1 MVDKP
6 ILRDGLARFYRD
18 GLVKYKMLE
27 SSIER
32 HVLGIRH
39 LHSYMESERIDCYTL
54 GVGTNF
60 REWIGNV
67 KQYSQYTKCRDI
79 RATSLLDLLIQ
90 GKPYEYR
97 KTTANYELPGETGS
111 VIKSFVR
118 HLVDAKNISNNTK
131 TGYLGILNRL
141 AIYADMRGISPKD
154 ISMNELTRFLSSKQ
168 NSSAHV
174 LGTIRR
180 FFSYMYDE
188 HIIDTDLSVLL
199 KGIRP
204 KRHEKLPSYY
214 DKEEVIKIEQAV
226 DRTSALGKR
235 DYAIILLAS
244 RLGLRSSDISS
255 LAFSNLDW
263 EANKIHIVQ
272 YKTQKPLAL
281 PLLSDVGNAIIDY
294 ARYGR
299 PKTDISNIFVTA
311 NKPYG
316 QISSAGMSTIVTNYI
331 YKSGIQPKG
340 RHTGSHSLRRSLA
353 TALLEN
359 DIMLPVISECLGHSC
374 STSTMYYLG
383 IDVKSLLEC
392 SLEVPLVK
400 EDFYNQKGG
409 MLYE

>member
-1 MVDKP
+1 MVHKQIP
-6 ILRDGLARFYRD
+6 RDGLVKFYRD
-18 GLVKYKMLE
+18 GLVKYEMLE

-39 LHSYMESERIDCYTL
+39 LHSYMENENIDCYAPC
-54 GVGTNF
+54 VGTNF
-60 REWIGNV
+60 RDWIVNA
-67 KQYSQYTKCRDI
+67 KKYSQYIQCRDI
-79 RATSLLDLLIQ
+79 RATRLLDLLIQ
-90 GKPYEYR
+90 GKSYEYR
-97 KTTANYELPGETGS
+97 KTTANYELPGEMGS
-111 VIKSFVR
+111 VIKSFIKY
-118 HLVDAKNISNNTK
+118 LVNTKNISNNTK

-141 AIYADMRGISPKD
+141 AIYADMHGIYPKD
-154 ISMNELTRFLSSKQ
+154 ISMNELAKFLSSKQ

-188 HIIDTDLSVLL
+188 HIINTDLAVLL
-199 KGIRP
+199 EGIRP
-204 KRHEKLPSYY
+204 KRYEKHPSYY
-214 DKEEVIKIEQAV
+214 DKEEVMKIEQAV

-244 RLGLRSSDISS
+244 RLGLRSSDISR
-255 LAFSNLDW
+255 LTFSDLDW
-263 EANKIHIVQ
+263 DANKIRIVQ
-272 YKTQKPLAL
+272 YKTQKPLTL

-311 NKPYG
+311 YKPYG
-316 QISSAGMSTIVTNYI
+316 QISSAGMSSLVTNYI
-331 YKSGIQPKG
+331 YKAGIQPKG

-353 TALLEN
+353 TTLLEN

-383 IDVKSLLEC
+383 IDVKSLLKC
-392 SLEVPLVK
+392 SLEVPLVR

>member
-1 MVDKP
+1 
-6 ILRDGLARFYRD
+6 
-18 GLVKYKMLE
+18 MLE

-39 LHSYMESERIDCYTL
+39 LHSYMESESIDCYTL
-54 GVGTNF
+54 GVGANF
-60 REWIGNV
+60 REWIENA
-67 KQYSQYTKCRDI
+67 KQYSQYIKCRDI
-79 RATSLLDLLIQ
+79 RAASLLDLLIQ
-90 GKPYEYR
+90 GKPYECR
-97 KTTANYELPGETGS
+97 KTTVNYELPGETGS
-111 VIKSFVR
+111 VIKSFVS
-118 HLVDAKNISNNTK
+118 HLVATKNISNDTK

-141 AIYADMRGISPKD
+141 AIYTDMHGIYPKD
-154 ISMNELTRFLSSKQ
+154 MSMNELTKFLSSKQ

-188 HIIDTDLSVLL
+188 HIIDTDVAVLL

-214 DKEEVIKIEQAV
+214 DKEEVMKIEQAV

-244 RLGLRSSDISS
+244 RLGLRSSDISR
-255 LAFSNLDW
+255 LTFSDLDW
-263 EANKIHIVQ
+263 DANNIHIVQ
-272 YKTQKPLAL
+272 YKTQKPLVL

-299 PKTDISNIFVTA
+299 PKTNISNIFVTA
-311 NKPYG
+311 YKPYG
-316 QISSAGMSTIVTNYI
+316 QISSAGMSSIVTNHI
-331 YKSGIQPKG
+331 YKAGIQPKG

-353 TALLEN
+353 TTLLEN

-392 SLEVPLVK
+392 SLEVPLVG

>member
-1 MVDKP
+1 MVHKQIP
-6 ILRDGLARFYRD
+6 RDELVKFYRD
-18 GLVKYKMLE
+18 GLVKYEVLE

-39 LHSYMESERIDCYTL
+39 LHSYMESEGIDCYTL

-60 REWIGNV
+60 REWIENV
-67 KQYSQYTKCRDI
+67 KQYSQFVKCRDI

-90 GKPYEYR
+90 GKPYECK
-97 KTTANYELPGETGS
+97 KTTANYELPGEMGS
-111 VIKSFVR
+111 VIKSFIR
-118 HLVDAKNISNNTK
+118 HLVDTKNISKGTK
-131 TGYLGILNRL
+131 TGYLSILNRL
-141 AIYADMRGISPKD
+141 AIYAYMHGISPKD
-154 ISMNELTRFLSSKQ
+154 ISMNELTKFLSSKQ

-180 FFSYMYDE
+180 FLSYIYDE
-188 HIIDTDLSVLL
+188 HIIDTDLAVLL
-199 KGIRP
+199 EGIRP

-214 DKEEVIKIEQAV
+214 DKKEVSRIEQAV

-244 RLGLRSSDISS
+244 RLGLRSSDISR
-255 LAFSNLDW
+255 LTFSDLDW
-263 EANKIHIVQ
+263 DANKIHIVQ
-272 YKTQKPLAL
+272 YKTQKPLVL

-294 ARYGR
+294 AKYGR

-311 NKPYG
+311 YKPYG
-316 QISSAGMSTIVTNYI
+316 QISSAGMSSIVTNYI
-331 YKSGIQPKG
+331 YKAGIQPKG

-353 TALLEN
+353 TTLLEN

-374 STSTMYYLG
+374 TTSTMYYLG

-392 SLEVPLVK
+392 SLEVPLVR
-400 EDFYNQKGG
+400 EEFYNQKGG

>member
-1 MVDKP
+1 MVHKQIP
-6 ILRDGLARFYRD
+6 RDGLVKFYRD
-18 GLVKYKMLE
+18 GLVKYEMLE

-39 LHSYMESERIDCYTL
+39 LHCYMENEDIDCYAL
-54 GVGTNF
+54 YVGTNF
-60 REWIGNV
+60 REWVVNAN
-67 KQYSQYTKCRDI
+67 KYSQYIQCRDI
-79 RATSLLDLLIQ
+79 RATRLLDLLIQ
-90 GKPYEYR
+90 SKPYEYR
-97 KTTANYELPGETGS
+97 KITANYELPGEMGS
-111 VIKSFVR
+111 VIKSFIR
-118 HLVDAKNISNNTK
+118 HLVDTKNISNNTK

-141 AIYADMRGISPKD
+141 AIYADMHGIYPKD
-154 ISMNELTRFLSSKQ
+154 MSMNELTKFLSSKQ

-174 LGTIRR
+174 LSIIRR

-188 HIIDTDLSVLL
+188 HIINTDLAVLL
-199 KGIRP
+199 EGIRP
-204 KRHEKLPSYY
+204 KRYEKHPSYY
-214 DKEEVIKIEQAV
+214 DKEEVMRIEQAV

-244 RLGLRSSDISS
+244 RLGLRSSDISR
-255 LAFSNLDW
+255 LTFSDLDW
-263 EANKIHIVQ
+263 DANKIRIVQ

-311 NKPYG
+311 YKPYG
-316 QISSAGMSTIVTNYI
+316 QISSAGMSSLVTNYI
-331 YKSGIQPKG
+331 YKAGIQPKG

-353 TALLEN
+353 TTLLEN
-359 DIMLPVISECLGHSC
+359 DIMLPVISECLGHCC

-383 IDVKSLLEC
+383 IDVKSLLKC
-392 SLEVPLVK
+392 SLEVPLVR

>member
-1 MVDKP
+1 MVHKQIP
-6 ILRDGLARFYRD
+6 RDGLIKFYRD
-18 GLVKYKMLE
+18 GLVKYEMLE

-39 LHSYMESERIDCYTL
+39 LHSYMENEDIDLYALC
-54 GVGTNF
+54 VGTNF
-60 REWIGNV
+60 REWIVNA
-67 KQYSQYTKCRDI
+67 KKYSQHVQCRDI
-79 RATSLLDLLIQ
+79 RATWLLDLLIQ

-97 KTTANYELPGETGS
+97 KTTANYKLPGELGN
-111 VIKSFVR
+111 VIKSFIK
-118 HLVDAKNISNNTK
+118 HLVDTKNISNKTK

-141 AIYADMRGISPKD
+141 AIYADMHGIYPKD
-154 ISMNELTRFLSSKQ
+154 ISMNELTKFLSSKQ

-188 HIIDTDLSVLL
+188 HIIDTDMASLF
-199 KGIRP
+199 KGICP

-214 DKEEVIKIEQAV
+214 DKEEVMKIEQAV

-244 RLGLRSSDISS
+244 RLGLRSSDISR
-255 LAFSNLDW
+255 LTFSDLDW
-263 EANKIHIVQ
+263 DANKIHIVQ
-272 YKTQKPLAL
+272 YKTQKPLVL

-294 ARYGR
+294 ARYAR

-311 NKPYG
+311 YKPYG
-316 QISSAGMSTIVTNYI
+316 QISPAGMSSIVTNHI
-331 YKSGIQPKG
+331 YKAGIQPKG

-353 TALLEN
+353 TTLLEN

-383 IDVKSLLEC
+383 IDVKSLLKC
-392 SLEVPLVK
+392 SLEVPLVR